1 MKSTTEHRFIK
12 TKVLFFHLW
21 ERERERERVDLM
33 SKIGQCNLSIN
44 YGIYKLSRQTEKD
57 AERVRVKV

>member
-1 MKSTTEHRFIK
+1 MR
-12 TKVLFFHLW
+12 